1 MQIILRDVAAENG
14 VALFRRFATM
24 KAWVH
29 SGQLRQTDIL
39 SLDGLHQ
46 NDLGYLC
53 WADHLARALARS
65 AGVAAPRPEAA
76 DMPVSRKNGG
86 GWAARPARYPGAAG
100 GDSHRLGGV
109 QGKRGGGR
117 LCVGCGRNM

>member
-1 MQIILRDVAAENG
+1 MQIILRDVAAETG

-39 SLDGLHQ
+39 SPDGLPQ

-65 AGVAAPRPEAA
+65 AGVAAPRPE
-76 DMPVSRKNGG
+76 DRQDERRVGK
-86 GWAARPARYPGAAG
+86 AG
-100 GDSHRLGGV
+100 GSTCSFRWWPFLL
-109 QGKRGGGR
+109 K
-117 LCVGCGRNM
+117 